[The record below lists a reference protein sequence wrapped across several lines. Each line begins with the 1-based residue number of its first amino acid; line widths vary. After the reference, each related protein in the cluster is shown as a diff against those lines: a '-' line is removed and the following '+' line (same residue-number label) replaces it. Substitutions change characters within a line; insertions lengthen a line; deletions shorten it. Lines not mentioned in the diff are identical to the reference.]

1 LWVPCSDRMIL
12 YFFHP
17 NSEHFHRISGLT
29 APFHG
34 SIIKAHTYATLLP
47 VNLDAAILS
56 GRVMDIDAAVIER
69 ARSGDDEAFVFIYEH
84 FSAQIH
90 RYVYRLV
97 GNQELADDITQET
110 FLRAFQ
116 GIRKISQDANVSAW
130 LYRIA
135 SNACFDA
142 LRRRKL
148 IIWMPILDV
157 DDKSDEFTEDD
168 FTPQV
173 IESEVVRRALAQMPP
188 SLAVCL
194 VLRSVEGF
202 SCEEIAEILKIPKGT
217 VFSRLARA
225 RESFIQIYSRVAR
238 TTTNLGF

>member
-1 LWVPCSDRMIL
+1 MDV
-12 YFFHP
+12 
-17 NSEHFHRISGLT
+17 
-29 APFHG
+29 
-34 SIIKAHTYATLLP
+34 
-47 VNLDAAILS
+47 AI
-56 GRVMDIDAAVIER
+56 IER
-69 ARSGDDEAFVFIYEH
+69 ARSGDEEAFVLIYEH
-84 FSAQIH
+84 FSPQIH

-97 GNQELADDITQET
+97 GSLEQADDITQDT

-116 GIRKISQDANVSAW
+116 GIGKIATDSNVSAW

-135 SNACFDA
+135 SNAAFDI

-148 IIWMPILDV
+148 ITWMPIHEES
-157 DDKSDEFTEDD
+157 DKSGEFTSED

-173 IESEVVRRALAQMPP
+173 IESDIVRRAVTEMPP
-188 SLAVCL
+188 ALAVCL

-225 RESFIQIYSRVAR
+225 RESFQQIYTDLAR
-238 TTTNLGF
+238 STDVPTVKDGGTGKQEGQA

>member
-1 LWVPCSDRMIL
+1 
-12 YFFHP
+12 
-17 NSEHFHRISGLT
+17 
-29 APFHG
+29 
-34 SIIKAHTYATLLP
+34 
-47 VNLDAAILS
+47 
-56 GRVMDIDAAVIER
+56 MDIAVIER
-69 ARSGDDEAFVFIYEH
+69 ARNGDDEAFVIIYEH
-84 FSAQIH
+84 FSPQIH

-110 FLRAFQ
+110 FLKAFQ
-116 GIRKISQDANVSAW
+116 SIRSIARDSNLSAW

-135 SNACFDA
+135 SNACFDV

-148 IIWMPILDV
+148 ITWMPMLEET
-157 DDKSDEFTEDD
+157 DKSDEFTSED

-173 IESEVVRRALAQMPP
+173 IESQLVRRALVEMPP
-188 SLAVCL
+188 VLSVCL

-225 RESFIQIYSRVAR
+225 RESFIQVYNRVAR
-238 TTTNLGF
+238 THDVTIKPENLDDKLGGAG

>member
-1 LWVPCSDRMIL
+1 
-12 YFFHP
+12 
-17 NSEHFHRISGLT
+17 
-29 APFHG
+29 
-34 SIIKAHTYATLLP
+34 
-47 VNLDAAILS
+47 
-56 GRVMDIDAAVIER
+56 MDIAIIER
-69 ARSGDDEAFVFIYEH
+69 ARNGDDEAFVIIYEH
-84 FSAQIH
+84 FSPQIH

-110 FLRAFQ
+110 FLKAFQ
-116 GIRKISQDANVSAW
+116 SIRSIARDSNLSAW

-135 SNACFDA
+135 SNACFDV

-148 IIWMPILDV
+148 ITWMPMLEET
-157 DDKSDEFTEDD
+157 DKSSEFTSED

-173 IESEVVRRALAQMPP
+173 IESQLVRRALVEMPP
-188 SLAVCL
+188 TLSVCL

-225 RESFIQIYSRVAR
+225 RESFIQVYNRVAR
-238 TTTNLGF
+238 THDVTIKPDELDDKLGGAG

>member
-1 LWVPCSDRMIL
+1 
-12 YFFHP
+12 
-17 NSEHFHRISGLT
+17 
-29 APFHG
+29 
-34 SIIKAHTYATLLP
+34 
-47 VNLDAAILS
+47 
-56 GRVMDIDAAVIER
+56 MDVGIIER
-69 ARSGDDEAFVFIYEH
+69 ARSGDDEAFVLIYEH

-110 FLRAFQ
+110 FLKAFQ
-116 GIRKISQDANVSAW
+116 SIRKIAVDSNVSAW

-148 IIWMPILDV
+148 ITWMPMLEGG
-157 DDKSDEFTEDD
+157 DKTNEFTEED
-168 FTPQV
+168 FSPQV
-173 IESEVVRRALAQMPP
+173 IESQMVRRALTQMPP
-188 SLAVCL
+188 ALAVCL

-225 RESFIQIYSRVAR
+225 RESFLQIYGNVKRE
-238 TTTNLGF
+238 T

>member
-1 LWVPCSDRMIL
+1 M
-12 YFFHP
+12 
-17 NSEHFHRISGLT
+17 
-29 APFHG
+29 
-34 SIIKAHTYATLLP
+34 
-47 VNLDAAILS
+47 
-56 GRVMDIDAAVIER
+56 DAAVIER
-69 ARSGDDEAFVFIYEH
+69 ARNGDDEAFVLIYEH

-97 GNQELADDITQET
+97 GNLELADDITQAS

-116 GIRKISQDANVSAW
+116 NIGKIAHDSNVSAW

-148 IIWMPILDV
+148 ITWMPMLEES
-157 DDKSDEFTEDD
+157 DKSNEFTEDD
-168 FTPQV
+168 FSPQV
-173 IESEVVRRALAQMPP
+173 VESQLVRRTLVEMPP
-188 SLAVCL
+188 ALAVCL

-202 SCEEIAEILKIPKGT
+202 SCEEIAEILKIPTGT

-225 RESFIQIYSRVAR
+225 RESFIQVYTRVAR
-238 TTTNLGF
+238 MPDSLHPSDADRKLGGGA

>member
-1 LWVPCSDRMIL
+1 
-12 YFFHP
+12 
-17 NSEHFHRISGLT
+17 
-29 APFHG
+29 
-34 SIIKAHTYATLLP
+34 
-47 VNLDAAILS
+47 
-56 GRVMDIDAAVIER
+56 MDIAVIER
-69 ARSGDDEAFVFIYEH
+69 ARNGDDEAFVIIYEH
-84 FSAQIH
+84 FSPQIH

-110 FLRAFQ
+110 FLKAFQ
-116 GIRKISQDANVSAW
+116 SIRSIARDSNLSAW

-135 SNACFDA
+135 SNACFDV

-148 IIWMPILDV
+148 ITWMPMLEET
-157 DDKSDEFTEDD
+157 DKSDEFTSED

-173 IESEVVRRALAQMPP
+173 IESQLVRRALVEMPP
-188 SLAVCL
+188 VLSVCL

-225 RESFIQIYSRVAR
+225 RESFIQVYNRVAR
-238 TTTNLGF
+238 THDVTIKPENLDEKLGGAG

>member
-1 LWVPCSDRMIL
+1 MDV
-12 YFFHP
+12 
-17 NSEHFHRISGLT
+17 
-29 APFHG
+29 
-34 SIIKAHTYATLLP
+34 
-47 VNLDAAILS
+47 AI
-56 GRVMDIDAAVIER
+56 IER
-69 ARSGDDEAFVFIYEH
+69 ARSGDEEAFVLIYEH
-84 FSAQIH
+84 FSPQIH

-97 GNQELADDITQET
+97 GSLEQADDITQDT

-116 GIRKISQDANVSAW
+116 GIGKIATDSNVSAW

-135 SNACFDA
+135 SNAAFDI

-148 IIWMPILDV
+148 ITWMPIHEES
-157 DDKSDEFTEDD
+157 DKSGEFTSED

-173 IESEVVRRALAQMPP
+173 IESDIVRRAVTEMPP
-188 SLAVCL
+188 ALAVCL

-225 RESFIQIYSRVAR
+225 RESFQQIYTDLAR
-238 TTTNLGF
+238 STDVPNVKDGGTGKQERKA